1 MRVFLERASEE
12 DSALFSRA
20 LREAFAPLRRP
31 RYVIPRKVDRYSET
45 FWSSLLPSVVGRYFR
60 RRRREMVMLHAV
72 PSDMAKNKNLVA
84 VYQRYWNSYVSPGEA
99 VFAHRGAGERMV
111 EKAMQNG
118 MAPRG
123 RIHEKEI
130 FV

>member
-1 MRVFLERASEE
+1 MQCGDGSDMWIVRGGWGGGGWGWVCFFQAE
-12 DSALFSRA
+12 DGIRDYDVTGVQACAL
-20 LREAFAPLRRP
+20 P
-31 RYVIPRKVDRYSET
+31 IC
-45 FWSSLLPSVVGRYFR
+45 
-60 RRRREMVMLHAV
+60 REMVMLHAV

-99 VFAHRGAGERMV
+99 VFAHRGAGEQMV
-111 EKAMQNG
+111 EEAVQNG